1 MARSLR
7 SLFLSPTCGRLARF
21 TSGQIMKESLVPTSL
36 RDEQAFPSFQK
47 CPHENGVP
55 ATYYR
60 QSEVGAYH
68 PIRHWCFLGEITD
81 KLVFIRLC
89 LTVKDKRGQKV
100 SANFHLDS
108 VGGPRM
114 FTPGMSNFP
123 VHPNIPQSLTEGNT
137 IAILYAQQH
146 NFMDGSIGFRIE
158 EADFVQFFPC
168 TLERLLALS
177 DRILTGVSQSDGVQ
191 TCNKCKATASQRCSR
206 CHTTWYCSKD
216 CQLSDWS
223 AGGHK
228 KDCKLLKQVGTLMR
242 QDWEH
247 FKEHGHK
254 YYSFP
259 LPEK

>member
-1 MARSLR
+1 MKVQ
-7 SLFLSPTCGRLARF
+7 PTDLKDEEVF
-21 TSGQIMKESLVPTSL
+21 TPYQNCP
-36 RDEQAFPSFQK
+36 DEV
-47 CPHENGVP
+47 EI
-55 ATYYR
+55 TY
-60 QSEVGAYH
+60 GGCL
-68 PIRHWCFLGEITD
+68 PIHHWCFLGEITES
-81 KLVFIRLC
+81 VVTTRLC
-89 LTVKDKRGQKV
+89 LTVKDRMGKEVTV
-100 SANFHLDS
+100 SFYLDS
-108 VGGPRM
+108 PESGGGSLGGFKY
-114 FTPGMSNFP
+114 FTPGIFP